1 MTSLIKSDI
10 NSAAMNEQHYEI
22 MRLLTELKDLVLLA
36 IPEARFPR
44 GLKRPDVV
52 RPSLSGSDLDNL
64 SGEALEVRR
73 EQIALTALDYLV
85 GLDVKQRIAR
95 RYPPIISTYVQS
107 FLMLAHD
114 MGVDPPLYPITYCS
128 TLLNAM
134 TMRNGFKQFPRRV
147 AENTLARLEE
157 SGRIV
162 TRALREVHHKSES
175 ETRVVMRAA
184 DLPLVELLRDGP
196 PFTAADVRQAL
207 RDGTEWWLDGGDP
220 WSGPQS
226 AGAAGDGDGGWAI
239 DPEPESAPPKKKPAS
254 GGWSVGGGVS

>member
-1 MTSLIKSDI
+1 MI
-10 NSAAMNEQHYEI
+10 EQHSKDIKPDSEI
-22 MRLLTELKDLVLLA
+22 MRLLAELKDLVLLA

-157 SGRIV
+157 SGRII
-162 TRALREVHHKSES
+162 TRALREVHHRSES

-220 WSGPQS
+220 WSGPRS
-226 AGAAGDGDGGWAI
+226 AAGDGDGDGGWEI
-239 DPEPESAPPKKKPAS
+239 DPAPEPAPASVVPKKKPVS
-254 GGWSVGGGVS
+254 GGWSVGGVS